1 MATLAKDAP
10 RAYEAGIEPVHND
23 LPIIASDIIYEGAA
37 VGDNG
42 SGYARPF
49 VVSDPFWGFAAAKC
63 DNSASAVAGA
73 KNVRVVQKGAIRLTV
88 VGASSVADIG
98 EAVYATDDATFTLTA
113 SGATQIGKVLRW
125 VTSTTCIVYFES
137 AILRSV

>member
-1 MATLAKDAP
+1 VSTLTKDTP
-10 RAYEAGIEPVHND
+10 RAYEAEIEPVINN

-49 VVSDPFWGFAAAKC
+49 VVSDPFWGFAAAQC
-63 DNSASAVAGA
+63 DNSGSAVAGF
-73 KNVRVVQKGAIRLTV
+73 KNVRVIQKGAIRLTV
-88 VGASSVADIG
+88 AGASGVGDIG
-98 EAVYATDDATFTLTA
+98 EAVYATDDATFTMTA
-113 SGATQIGKVLRW
+113 SGATQIGKILRW

-137 AILRSV
+137 AMLRSV